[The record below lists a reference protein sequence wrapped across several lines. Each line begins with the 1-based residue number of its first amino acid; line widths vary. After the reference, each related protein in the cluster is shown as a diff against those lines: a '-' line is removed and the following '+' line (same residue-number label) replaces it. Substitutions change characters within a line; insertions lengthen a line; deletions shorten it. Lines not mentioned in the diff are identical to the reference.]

1 MLQRRIIFPLL
12 SAAALLVG
20 AWACAA
26 PGSGALTPEEAGP
39 DFKIQG
45 EYLGETAGKKL
56 GAQVIALG
64 GGKFEAAFLP
74 GGLPGAGWD
83 TIRRSRV
90 EGKTDGAKTTFGAPD
105 AGWRGAIAGESFTGM
120 TDGGKEF
127 SLKKVLRKSS
137 TLGKSPLPGATVLF
151 DGKNTDAWVNGRM
164 TEDKL
169 LMEGTQTKKSYKN
182 VILHVEFMT
191 SFMPEARGQGRAN
204 SGVFL
209 DGRYE
214 IQVLDSF
221 GLNGENNECG
231 GIYSIVKPVVNM
243 AYPPLSW
250 QTYDIEFF
258 APVFDADGKK
268 TKNAVVTVIHNGI
281 RVHDRVEIPRSTIGS
296 EEGPTLGPIQC
307 MNHGNPIR
315 FRNIWVAERN

>member
-1 MLQRRIIFPLL
+1 MFHRRTKFSLL

-26 PGSGALTPEEAGP
+26 PGDATLTPETAGP
-39 DFKIQG
+39 DFLVQG
-45 EYLGETAGKKL
+45 EYLGEADGKKV
-56 GAQVIALG
+56 GAQVVALG
-64 GGKFEAAFLP
+64 EGKFQAAFLP

-83 TIRRSRV
+83 AVTRVRV
-90 EGKTDGAKTTFGAPD
+90 EGKTEGAKTQFGAPGS
-105 AGWRGAIAGESFTGM
+105 GWNGAISGEQFTGK
-120 TDGGKEF
+120 TDGGQEF
-127 SLKKVLRKSS
+127 SLKKVLRKSIHA
-137 TLGKSPLPGATVLF
+137 GKPPLPGATVLF
-151 DGKNTDAWVNGRM
+151 DGTNAEAWVNGRI

-169 LMEGTQTKKSYKN
+169 LMEGTQTKKNFKN
-182 VILHVEFMT
+182 VVLHVEFMT
-191 SFMPEARGQGRAN
+191 SFMPQARGQARAN

-231 GIYSIVKPVVNM
+231 GIYSIVKPAVNM
-243 AYPPLSW
+243 CYPPLSW

-268 TKNAVVTVIHNGI
+268 TKNAVVTVIHNGVRI
-281 RVHDRVEIPRSTIGS
+281 HDRVEIPRTTIGN

-315 FRNIWVAERN
+315 FRNIWVLERN